1 MATLHV
7 HDLLSGAACGVLPHN
22 RGSPLVVVGTTSARC
37 RGGFNALRRFGY
49 TNVSVMDDI
58 SVLKAFAAEEP
69 KSRRRG
75 RSASPKRSGSRKPS
89 GQQRGASPKKHEPK
103 APADEAK
110 VEAAVKAE

>member
-1 MATLHV
+1 
-7 HDLLSGAACGVLPHN
+7 
-22 RGSPLVVVGTTSARC
+22 
-37 RGGFNALRRFGY
+37 
-49 TNVSVMDDI
+49 MDDI